1 MPRILLVE
9 DHAPTAAM
17 LMAMLKGLGYA
28 RAALAP
34 NTDQA
39 IVQLR
44 AGGVDLLLCDY
55 ELGMINGLTLV
66 KMVRRP
72 EGLGNPML
80 PIVMMTAHAEGP
92 LVAEA
97 MAAGVDD
104 FLVKPIMPEALLRCL
119 QQVLQRSRPYVK
131 SRDYAG
137 PDRRRR
143 KTTDHPGRRDGD
155 GKTRPLRLG
164 KHKVWDTD

>member
-9 DHAPTAAM
+9 DHAPTATM

-28 RAALAP
+28 RAQ
-34 NTDQA
+34 QA
-39 IVQLR
+39 AGSDDAIAKLR

-66 KMVRRP
+66 KMIRKHD
-72 EGLGNPML
+72 GLGNPML
-80 PIVMMTAHAEGP
+80 PIVMITAHAEGP

-97 MAAGVDD
+97 QAAGVDD
-104 FLVKPIMPEALLRCL
+104 FLVKPIQPEALLRSI
-119 QQVLQRSRPYVK
+119 QSVLQRSRPYVK
-131 SRDYAG
+131 TRDYVG

-143 KTTDHPGRRDGD
+143 KTGTHPGRRAEDG
-155 GKTRPLRLG
+155 TRRPQILT
-164 KHKVWDTD
+164 KHKTWNQD